1 MKELEKERDLLKE
14 RRDALDAQLNDN
26 QVLNVEVRTK
36 GVLCVW
42 CKFDHDVF
50 LVHV

>member
-1 MKELEKERDLLKE
+1 MEKLEKERDLLKE
-14 RRDALDAQLNDN
+14 RRDALNDN
-26 QVLNVEVRTK
+26 QVLTVEVRTK

-50 LVHV
+50 LVQV